1 MDDIIDIFSQPLKS
15 QEEVEQEDSSSDD
28 ESDAASL
35 TSRSFGNPSDIEDP
49 HPLDF
54 HSPSHPPPEY
64 APLDPEASVI
74 QVSSQIATL
83 QLQPE
88 NEYKKIASDHVTT
101 NRPLQE
107 SDLTKDQP
115 PTLSFVTPPQQFVF
129 PVPVPPPQAQPQP
142 APVVPERHFNLNL
155 MTPIEERTESSI
167 FQHSADESTSNT
179 IQSPL
184 PSNYHPPR
192 TPTNR
197 SSIATLDSSPFED
210 YIPKMPKAKTFKKP
224 ILPAKTP
231 YNKPTQGPLINET
244 TCNPMDPHIHQQIF
258 DLIHPS
264 LDTYEGFFNTS
275 HKESKQVSEIE
286 RFITKMSRKD
296 SGATTQHTEM
306 RLQLGSHEYLIRKKL
321 GQGAYA
327 PVFLAEEVTTG
338 SLHAM
343 KVEKSPPRKWEFY
356 LMRQAKRRL
365 GVSRA
370 GVSMIDALGLHMF
383 RDESFLILE
392 YREQGTILDLVNSA
406 KNVSLGESN
415 TGVMDEV
422 LAMFFTV
429 ELLRTV
435 ETLHSKQIL
444 HGDLKAD
451 NCLVRFDAGD
461 LSSLY
466 QRDGSGGWGS
476 KGIALIDFGRGIDL
490 KLFPDKV
497 QFICEWDTDE
507 QDCPE
512 MRDARPWTYQV
523 DYWGLAGIIHSML
536 WGKYITSRQEVMGI
550 GNRKRYVLREGLKRY
565 WQQEL
570 WRGLLEVLMNPML
583 QEGGGGGL
591 PITGKLT
598 EWREKMEDWLEEN
611 SERGVGLRGIIR
623 RIEGSGR

>member
-1 MDDIIDIFSQPLKS
+1 
-15 QEEVEQEDSSSDD
+15 
-28 ESDAASL
+28 
-35 TSRSFGNPSDIEDP
+35 
-49 HPLDF
+49 
-54 HSPSHPPPEY
+54 
-64 APLDPEASVI
+64 
-74 QVSSQIATL
+74 
-83 QLQPE
+83 
-88 NEYKKIASDHVTT
+88 
-101 NRPLQE
+101 
-107 SDLTKDQP
+107 
-115 PTLSFVTPPQQFVF
+115 
-129 PVPVPPPQAQPQP
+129 
-142 APVVPERHFNLNL
+142 
-155 MTPIEERTESSI
+155 
-167 FQHSADESTSNT
+167 
-179 IQSPL
+179 
-184 PSNYHPPR
+184 
-192 TPTNR
+192 
-197 SSIATLDSSPFED
+197 
-210 YIPKMPKAKTFKKP
+210 
-224 ILPAKTP
+224 
-231 YNKPTQGPLINET
+231 
-244 TCNPMDPHIHQQIF
+244 
-258 DLIHPS
+258 
-264 LDTYEGFFNTS
+264 
-275 HKESKQVSEIE
+275 
-286 RFITKMSRKD
+286 
-296 SGATTQHTEM
+296 
-306 RLQLGSHEYLIRKKL
+306 
-321 GQGAYA
+321 
-327 PVFLAEEVTTG
+327 
-338 SLHAM
+338 
-343 KVEKSPPRKWEFY
+343 
-356 LMRQAKRRL
+356 
-365 GVSRA
+365 
-370 GVSMIDALGLHMF
+370 MIDALGLHMF

-406 KNVSLGESN
+406 KNVSLGESS

-461 LSSLY
+461 LSSPY

-598 EWREKMEDWLEEN
+598 ERREKMEDW
-611 SERGVGLRGIIR
+611 
-623 RIEGSGR
+623 